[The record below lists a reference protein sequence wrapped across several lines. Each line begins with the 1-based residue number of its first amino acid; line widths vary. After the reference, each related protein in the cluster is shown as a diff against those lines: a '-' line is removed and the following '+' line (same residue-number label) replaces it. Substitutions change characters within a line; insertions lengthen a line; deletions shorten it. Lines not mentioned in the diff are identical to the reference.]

1 MPSGGVSVADIY
13 HELTGAG
20 ASTVQALGIM
30 ANMINESGFNP
41 EAIGDQGTSFGLVQ
55 QHGNYSYLVTGN
67 PQADMKRQITALKQ
81 LGGFHAASGN
91 TPAEAAGNFAANY
104 ERCVGCQPG
113 GAQYNGRVANAATVV
128 QYFKTGKWPN
138 VGGGDTTPGPQQ
150 ATLTGFPGGPFNPLN
165 VPGEVIR
172 ALTSPLT
179 GAVGTATSLEGTMR
193 ALSGIAADLS
203 AILKDIEWLFV
214 PSHWIRIISF
224 GFGTMLVIPGL
235 HYLSRAG
242 SGDMALAMGIL
253 MTTLAAGFYFIAFH
267 NLPDDVRDL
276 RGLLGYISAGIRK
289 TAPPAPAE
297 PPQLV

>member
-1 MPSGGVSVADIY
+1 VSVADIY

-41 EAIGDQGTSFGLVQ
+41 EAVGDQGTSFGLVQ

-81 LGGFHAASGN
+81 LGGFAAASGN

-104 ERCVGCQPG
+104 EKCKGCQPG

-128 QYFKTGKWPN
+128 QYFKSGKWPN
-138 VGGGDTTPGPQQ
+138 VGGGDSTPGPQGQGPQQ
-150 ATLTGFPGGPFNPLN
+150 AVLTGFPGGAWDPLN
-165 VPGEVIR
+165 IPGEVMR
-172 ALTSPLT
+172 SLTAPLT
-179 GAVGTATSLEGTMR
+179 GAVSTATGIEGLMR
-193 ALSGIAADLS
+193 GVAGIAADFN

-224 GFGTMLVIPGL
+224 GFGTMLAVPGL
-235 HYLSRAG
+235 WFLSRAG
-242 SGDMALAMGIL
+242 SGDMSLAMGIL
-253 MTTLAAGFYFIAFH
+253 MTTVAAGFYFIAFH
-267 NLPDDVRDL
+267 NLPDSVKDL
-276 RGLLGYISAGIRK
+276 KGLLGYISEGIRK
-289 TAPPAPAE
+289 AS
-297 PPQLV
+297 PPQATPPVLA